1 LVDGDTVVPIRK
13 EDKDNFTD
21 ILSIDTIY
29 YPGILEFIKKS
40 LVSNNNRKAYVV
52 FNAYT
57 TRVGVYSLKY
67 DEGSF

>member
-1 LVDGDTVVPIRK
+1 MVDGDTVVPIRK